1 MRSSTNFCFQR
12 TKKQRCDFIPA
23 SGMGLD
29 GVSKL
34 WSRSEGGQ
42 AGSVPVRP
50 GGSGTSSWDRM
61 IFVDHQALARC
72 KCHFSPI
79 VVVCDL
85 SFTMFLKWSGGMAVR
100 RRCPLLELCRDP
112 RACPPV
118 VVWLDAPCPPPGAPD
133 TAPEFSDC
141 LERGVDDHNSVHND
155 GGGILEW

>member
-1 MRSSTNFCFQR
+1 MVAVR
-12 TKKQRCDFIPA
+12 
-23 SGMGLD
+23 
-29 GVSKL
+29 
-34 WSRSEGGQ
+34 GGQ

-61 IFVDHQALARC
+61 ILVDHQALARC

-100 RRCPLLELCRDP
+100 RRCPLLALCRDP

-118 VVWLDAPCPPPGAPD
+118 VVWLDAPCPPPEAPD

-141 LERGVDDHNSVHND
+141 LERGVDDHNSVNND